1 MGGTAISI
9 TMNPC
14 VTPIRTYPICII
26 VTTTDQQAEVLSEFQ
41 RRGWIRHDVAM
52 RAFRAILF
60 PD

>member
-1 MGGTAISI
+1 
-9 TMNPC
+9 MNPC